1 MRGCLTALAHF
12 CGYPPQVFVSQPP
25 GLPAMTI
32 SIARFAVPLLPLLT
46 IFSVVWCVVVAP
58 CASQEAVY
66 QGAAEPTTAAAIY
79 GQGVRETEWL
89 SPAEAQRKFHL
100 PPGFSIDLFASEPQ
114 IAKPMNMAW
123 DARGRLWV
131 TSSREYPYPA
141 ADGAQGRDTIQILE
155 DTDGDGRADKSTT
168 FADGLNIPMG
178 LLPVRNGV
186 ICFSIPNLWLLRDVD
201 GDDRVDERVLLLGP
215 FDTSRDTHGMINSL
229 RRGQDG
235 WIYACH
241 GFNNQSL
248 VTAADGSRV
257 QLNSGNTFR
266 FREDGSSIQQITSG
280 QVNPFGVTR
289 DEWGNWYSA
298 DCHSKPLTRLLRG
311 ACYPSFGRPHDG
323 LGFAP
328 SMMHHLHGSTAI
340 CGLLYYQAQQFPAA
354 YRHLFYSGN
363 VMTSRINCNA
373 LEWQGAT
380 AQARELPDFLTSD
393 DPWFRPVDIQL
404 GSDGAM
410 YVSDFYNRII
420 GHYEVPLEHPGRDRT
435 SGRIWRISYQGDQ
448 PAEPATSLRV
458 EPAQLKQELASTNV
472 ARRELA
478 VGLALPATEEFSS
491 ARARSVLL
499 DAEQEEAL
507 RISCLEILLQRG
519 ELEVAAELLSETAPP
534 HLLVRLLDLAT
545 ELPLA
550 QRVSSAAQVRRQL
563 PYENPQANLAACQ
576 LLGSVQSADD
586 IERLASMISQP
597 GDASYDAALSHTAR
611 IAIRDILM
619 DDAQLAAATASWP
632 VFSTAASRGEK
643 LALRTPASADA
654 AARDKLIAECLLAVP
669 SLKAAARLLD
679 YVAAHPSSDPRW
691 IDTALA
697 AVTKQADADL
707 LQSLLVVLKRVK
719 PDSLLEQAQ
728 QFERVCQIY
737 LAQHDALSPPLREFG
752 VELQTE
758 IEQVIRAQPQRL
770 TWRDA
775 AGNDWGIQARQT
787 AGGKSAALRSSFTLG
802 ESYTGELA
810 SEPFACPA
818 ELQFLIAGHN
828 ALPGQKDPQQNYI
841 ELQNAATGQS
851 IMQAFPPRSD
861 TAQRIQWSLADWQE
875 QMVRLVVVDG
885 DAGSAY
891 AWLAVGQFSLESL
904 NANDDAAWLAAY
916 GSVVKRGLRRLDAAA
931 IESLHLSSRPQAEI
945 VLSALAGAGQRAAA
959 TLAEQALKIGREDLI
974 SPQLLSVKLAH
985 SNEAAATAAQ
995 TEPPLD
1001 LVQWTKPLAAS
1012 LTLSQQG
1019 ELARELMRSVEGCRL
1034 LQQLLQQAVLSPQC
1048 MRQPDVLLPASIDE
1062 QTERFLREQMQQAQQ
1077 LPISQQTATAR
1088 IGQLNWDTADVELG
1102 KKLMQQHCAS
1112 CHQLRGQGALVGPQL
1127 DGTIVRGAQR
1137 LGEDILEPNANVDAA
1152 FRTTALLLDDDTV
1165 LTGMVRENEDGSLS
1179 VTGQDGQ
1186 AVHIPAARVADRR
1199 DSLQSLMPSNFAEL
1213 LDDHQL
1219 ASLLKY
1225 LIGN

>member
-1 MRGCLTALAHF
+1 MN
-12 CGYPPQVFVSQPP
+12 
-25 GLPAMTI
+25 I

-46 IFSVVWCVVVAP
+46 FFSFAWLAIVAP
-58 CASQEAVY
+58 CAGQEAVY
-66 QGAAEPTTAAAIY
+66 QGAAEPTTAAEIY

-100 PPGFSIDLFASEPQ
+100 PPGFSIELFASEPQ

-141 ADGAQGRDTIQILE
+141 AEGVQGRDTIQILE

-178 LLPVRNGV
+178 LLPVRDGV

-241 GFNNQSL
+241 GFNNQSR
-248 VTAADGSRV
+248 VTAADGSHV

-266 FREDGSSIQQITSG
+266 FREDGSSIEQITSG

-298 DCHSKPLTRLLRG
+298 DCHSKPLTHLLRG

-328 SMMHHLHGSTAI
+328 SMMSHLHGSTAI
-340 CGLLYYQAQQFPAA
+340 CGLLYYQAEQFPAA

-393 DPWFRPVDIQL
+393 DPWFRPVDIQQ

-435 SGRIWRISYQGDQ
+435 SGRIWRIRYQGDL

-491 ARARSVLL
+491 ATARSLLL
-499 DAEQEEAL
+499 DVDQSEAL
-507 RISCLEILLQRG
+507 RISGLEILLQRG
-519 ELEVAAELLSETAPP
+519 ELAVSAELLSEATPA
-534 HLLVRLLDLAT
+534 HLLVRLLHLAT

-550 QRVSSAAQVRRQL
+550 QRVSSAEQVRRQL

-586 IERLASMISQP
+586 IEVLASLMGRP
-597 GDASYDAALSHTAR
+597 GDADYDAALTHTAR
-611 IAIRDILM
+611 IAIRDILK
-619 DDAQLAAATASWP
+619 DDAQLAAATANWP
-632 VFSTAASRGEK
+632 VFSTAASREVK
-643 LALRTPASADA
+643 LAAKSPVSAKI
-654 AARDKLIAECLLAVP
+654 AARDRLIAECLLAVP
-669 SLKAAARLLD
+669 SLTAATRLLD
-679 YVAAHPSSDPRW
+679 YVTAHPSSDSKW

-697 AVTKQADADL
+697 AVTKQADANL

-719 PDSLLEQAQ
+719 PNSLLEQAQ

-737 LAQHDALSPPLREFG
+737 LAQHNALSTPLREFG
-752 VELQTE
+752 LELQTE
-758 IEQVIRAQPQRL
+758 MEQVIRSQPQRL

-775 AGNDWGIQARQT
+775 AGNDWGIQARQ
-787 AGGKSAALRSSFTLG
+787 ADGGQSVAMRSSFTLG

-818 ELQFLIAGHN
+818 ELQFLLAGHN
-828 ALPGQKDPQQNYI
+828 ALPGQKDPQRNYI
-841 ELQNAATGQS
+841 ELQNAATGQR

-861 TAQRIQWSLADWQE
+861 IAQRVQWSLADWQG

-885 DAGSAY
+885 DAGNAY
-891 AWLAVGQFSLESL
+891 AWLAAGQFSLEAL
-904 NANDDAAWLAAY
+904 NANDDSAWLAAY
-916 GSVVKRGLRRLDAAA
+916 GSMVKRGLRRLDAATV
-931 IESLHLSSRPQAEI
+931 ESLRLSTRPQAQVI
-945 VLSALAGAGQRAAA
+945 LSALVGAGQRAAA
-959 TLAEQALKIGREDLI
+959 ALAEQALKIGRDDLL
-974 SPQLLSVKLAH
+974 SPQLLNASLSDSADT
-985 SNEAAATAAQ
+985 SDSPGSPDSSDSPNTLNSADSPAQAA
-995 TEPPLD
+995 PPLN
-1001 LVQWTKPLAAS
+1001 LVEWTKPLATS
-1012 LTLSQQG
+1012 LTLSQQS
-1019 ELARELMRSVEGCRL
+1019 ELARELMRSAEGCQL
-1034 LQQLLQQAVLSPQC
+1034 LQQLLQQSVLSPQC
-1048 MRQPDVLLPASIDE
+1048 MRQPDVLLPSSVDS
-1062 QTERFLREQMQQAQQ
+1062 QTKQFLEAQTQQARQVPVSEQ
-1077 LPISQQTATAR
+1077 AATAR
-1088 IGQLNWDTADVELG
+1088 IGQLNWETADMELG
-1102 KKLMQQHCAS
+1102 KKLMQQHCAA
-1112 CHQLRGQGALVGPQL
+1112 CHQLRGEGALVGPQL

-1152 FRTTALLLDDDTV
+1152 FRITALLLDDDTV
-1165 LTGMVRENEDGSLS
+1165 LTGMVRENEDGSLT
-1179 VTGQDGQ
+1179 VTGQDGH
-1186 AVHIPAARVADRR
+1186 AVQIPAARVEDRR
-1199 DSLQSLMPSNFAEL
+1199 DSLQSLMPSNFAEV